1 MLMYYDARPCGM
13 NGMFD
18 TDFYTPLKGYYPFK
32 MFGELYRMG
41 EYVRPEYTE
50 SPIYCTAAKSDTRV
64 GIMITNFVDD
74 DDAAAQGVEID
85 VDGVKGKTCKLYLLD
100 SDHDM
105 ELVDSFEVTDKITLD
120 IPLYSVYYIEIE

>member
-1 MLMYYDARPCGM
+1 
-13 NGMFD
+13 
-18 TDFYTPLKGYYPFK
+18 